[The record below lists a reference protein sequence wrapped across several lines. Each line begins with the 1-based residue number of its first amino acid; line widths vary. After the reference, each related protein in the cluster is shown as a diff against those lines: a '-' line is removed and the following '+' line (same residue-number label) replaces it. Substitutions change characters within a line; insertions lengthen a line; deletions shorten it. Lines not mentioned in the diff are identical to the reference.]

1 MEEEPTQ
8 PSTQHVLDPRRLGRN
23 NSGLSESDISDV
35 LCILHPASL
44 AAYHI
49 VSDTA
54 SYKPQH
60 ILQNEGLVSYDE
72 YGANIDEQETII
84 LDGKAMCT
92 AGNDLA
98 LRMSSNTVSPQLG
111 FAFGRNPQMCDVV
124 ILRDSAKRIS
134 NVHFRIYVNQN
145 GVLMLM
151 DVSTNGTLVDDVL
164 LKSKDPTFPSTRMI
178 NPGSIIQILS
188 AVEDEK
194 VKFIVRLPSREGHE
208 DEYQRKFAAY
218 MIHCAV
224 AKDRGQGRGAQGNHH
239 RRVAGAPGTLA
250 GGRGM
255 ASVVPNAYS
264 NPYGMQWNGGNKYN
278 VVGMLG
284 KGAFATVYQLATAL
298 DGEPLAAKE
307 LEKRRFMKNGQ
318 LDQRLDNEMRIMKE
332 LRHPNIV
339 QYIDYHDVDRYLYI
353 IMEYVPCGDLQGYL
367 SKGNLPEHA
376 AKRMARQ
383 ILSCL
388 AYLHKKKIT
397 HRDIKPDNILIACE
411 DPFTVKL
418 SDFGLSKVVKNN
430 ETFLKTFC
438 GTLLYCA
445 PEVFPHYDAHIAAQ
459 GTKRRRGTAQKSSF
473 HSYSQSVDVWS
484 FAAVLWFA
492 LCGSPPFEGVSDPT
506 GKGMFNKIM
515 ETSLDV
521 TPLKRVNVSDDC
533 IDLLLKMLNIDPTS
547 RPTEQQCLRH
557 KWLYDGTE
565 VADETPLNAIAEEE
579 EEDVAEEAEEQLSQ
593 LSIHEKSSG
602 SNVPSDEEE
611 EVDLAA
617 EDFEFLLDNNPSKR
631 VKTDQLFPRNQPRDR
646 DDFDSSL
653 EVSYHSA
660 AGHIGEIPEDSFL
673 PIPQPAGRPR
683 LFGEIGQSALQ
694 SSGILGAQA
703 NVALSIHTSDDEAPH
718 PGNHQS
724 AILRNGAE
732 PASSPSADRIIA
744 QMDGVLS
751 SPSLLGTESLVREL
765 NMTSPQSPNSAAA
778 TPNEPSTPKTP
789 EVEQHSS
796 LGLGDSMSSEPTPK
810 APPFN
815 RQINLPKTASF
826 YYDPYDPTTHNLEYA
841 SKASGHDFVAEAASK
856 NALHSIPDTIHFS
869 ASSSEN
875 GSTHADVSANSTPVT
890 VSMPAEFLR
899 PPPRLGKLTA
909 TPDSFSPIVLKLDQ
923 NNTSWG
929 RLLENTIVYPHVNDT
944 RIPKKAFTIWFHAE
958 GHDFKALEE
967 QGRDWTKLDG
977 LYTGIN
983 TFTRN
988 GIHVNGVHLREKDDK
1003 GRILYG
1009 RLHSGDMITV
1019 FLDRKESTCLK
1030 FVCEFYHG
1038 AAREKRA
1045 PGTRFEVKK
1054 GS

>member
-1 MEEEPTQ
+1 
-8 PSTQHVLDPRRLGRN
+8 
-23 NSGLSESDISDV
+23 
-35 LCILHPASL
+35 
-44 AAYHI
+44 
-49 VSDTA
+49 
-54 SYKPQH
+54 
-60 ILQNEGLVSYDE
+60 
-72 YGANIDEQETII
+72 
-84 LDGKAMCT
+84 
-92 AGNDLA
+92 
-98 LRMSSNTVSPQLG
+98 
-111 FAFGRNPQMCDVV
+111 
-124 ILRDSAKRIS
+124 
-134 NVHFRIYVNQN
+134 
-145 GVLMLM
+145 
-151 DVSTNGTLVDDVL
+151 
-164 LKSKDPTFPSTRMI
+164 
-178 NPGSIIQILS
+178 
-188 AVEDEK
+188 
-194 VKFIVRLPSREGHE
+194 
-208 DEYQRKFAAY
+208 
-218 MIHCAV
+218 
-224 AKDRGQGRGAQGNHH
+224 
-239 RRVAGAPGTLA
+239 
-250 GGRGM
+250 
-255 ASVVPNAYS
+255 
-264 NPYGMQWNGGNKYN
+264 
-278 VVGMLG
+278 MLG
-284 KGAFATVYQLATAL
+284 KGAFATVYKLATAL

-339 QYIDYHDVDRYLYI
+339 QYIDYQDVGRHLYI

-367 SKGNLPEHA
+367 STKGNLPEHS
-376 AKRMARQ
+376 AKLMARQ
-383 ILSCL
+383 ILSSL

-445 PEVFPHYDAHIAAQ
+445 PEVFPHYDAHVAAQ
-459 GTKRRRGTAQKSSF
+459 GTKRRRGTAQKSTF

-521 TPLKRVNVSDDC
+521 TPLKRVSISNEC
-533 IDLLLKMLNIDPTS
+533 IDLLLKMLNTDPTS

-565 VADETPLNAIAEEE
+565 VADDAPLNAIQEE
-579 EEDVAEEAEEQLSQ
+579 EEDNGAEEAEEQLSQ

-602 SNVPSDEEE
+602 SDAPSDEEE
-611 EVDLAA
+611 VDFAT
-617 EDFEFLLDNNPSKR
+617 EDFDFLLNKNPSKR

-646 DDFDSSL
+646 DDFDSSP
-653 EVSYHSA
+653 EASYHSA
-660 AGHIGEIPEDSFL
+660 AGQAGEIPDESFAL
-673 PIPQPAGRPR
+673 IPQPAGRPR
-683 LFGEIGQSALQ
+683 LFGEIGQSALR
-694 SSGILGAQA
+694 SSGVLDVQA
-703 NVALSIHTSDDEAPH
+703 NVALSIYTSDDKAPH

-724 AILRNGAE
+724 ALLRNGAE

-751 SPSLLGTESLVREL
+751 SPSLLGAESLVREL
-765 NMTSPQSPNSAAA
+765 NMTSPQSPNSAAV

-796 LGLGDSMSSEPTPK
+796 LDLGETMSSERTPK
-810 APPFN
+810 APVFN
-815 RQINLPKTASF
+815 RQINLRKTASF

-841 SKASGHDFVAEAASK
+841 SKVSGHDFVAEAAASK
-856 NALHSIPDTIHFS
+856 DVLHSLPDTMHFS

-875 GSTHADVSANSTPVT
+875 GSTHANISANSTPVT
-890 VSMPAEFLR
+890 TSMPAEFLR

-929 RLLENTIVYPHVNDT
+929 RLLENTIVYPQVNDT
-944 RIPKKAFTIWFHAE
+944 HIPKKAFTIWFHAE
-958 GHDFKALEE
+958 EGHDFKELEE

-988 GIHVNGVHLREKDDK
+988 GIYVNGVHLRQKDGK
-1003 GRILYG
+1003 GRVLYG
-1009 RLHSGDMITV
+1009 RLYSGDVITV
-1019 FLDRKESTCLK
+1019 FQDRKEGNCLK

-1038 AAREKRA
+1038 AARQKRE